1 MRVLRIALSRRTQ
14 KEGQMIIPVYIEV
27 ENRRA
32 MIDRT
37 YNAIDE
43 HIQTIAGV
51 KAIYQAPIIYDE
63 QLEDIEIRVENK

>member
-1 MRVLRIALSRRTQ
+1 
-14 KEGQMIIPVYIEV
+14 MIIPVYIEV

-37 YNAIDE
+37 YSAIDE
-43 HIQTIAGV
+43 HIQNLAGV

-63 QLEDIEIRVENK
+63 QLEDIEIRIENK